1 MQQFFFL
8 LCFITILSSCSQDK
22 SIYKNF
28 NKIMEDK
35 EELREEQSKKIKIQE
50 LEESSEEQNKRV
62 ENLEE
67 KVQQA
72 DKDQ

>member
-1 MQQFFFL
+1 
-8 LCFITILSSCSQDK
+8 
-22 SIYKNF
+22 
-28 NKIMEDK
+28 MEDK